1 MPIST
6 EHRPHNFIDAYR
18 YWAHLSDRQ
27 RAALD
32 QLILEQ
38 RQERG
43 RNEDTHQG
51 ADRDSGSSHR
61 DDRTDSDCLG
71 TSDGP

>member
-6 EHRPHNFIDAYR
+6 EHRPFNLIDG
-18 YWAHLSDRQ
+18 LRQ
-27 RAALD
+27 AK
-32 QLILEQ
+32 
-38 RQERG
+38 G
-43 RNEDTHQG
+43 GGGKHEDTHQG

>member
-6 EHRPHNFIDAYR
+6 EHRPFNF
-18 YWAHLSDRQ
+18 DR
-27 RAALD
+27 RSEA
-32 QLILEQ
+32 
-38 RQERG
+38 
-43 RNEDTHQG
+43 RNRRRREHENTHQG

>member
-1 MPIST
+1 MPMST
-6 EHRPHNFIDAYR
+6 EHRPFNFIEGLKR
-18 YWAHLSDRQ
+18 VS
-27 RAALD
+27 
-32 QLILEQ
+32 
-38 RQERG
+38 G
-43 RNEDTHQG
+43 RREHENTHQG